1 MGRSMKI
8 RYQPVTELTDD
19 ERIGVVK
26 EIFST
31 VTGRYDF
38 LNHFLSLRR
47 DVAWRSFTTRKM
59 RFFQTFRLLDIAT
72 GTADLAIDAVQN
84 HCSVQVI
91 GLDFVKEMLDLGRA
105 KVERKHLSE
114 RIRLLQGD
122 ALTLPFRDNSFDVVA
137 VAFGM
142 RNIPNKILALK
153 EMRRVL
159 VAGGQAMILEMTS
172 PSNHFFRTIYHFYL
186 SRILPHMARPFSHN
200 PAAYYYLGDSIRNF
214 PTPEAFVETMEEA
227 GFTRVEKHSLDFGIT
242 YLHIGV
248 KPEGE

>member
-1 MGRSMKI
+1 MKGK
-8 RYQPVTELTDD
+8 YQPVTELADN
-19 ERIGVVK
+19 ERIGIVK

-47 DVAWRSFTTRKM
+47 DVAWRNFTTRKM

-72 GTADLAIDAVQN
+72 GTADLAIDAVRS
-84 HCSVQVI
+84 HPSIQVT
-91 GLDFVKEMLDLGRA
+91 GLDFVEEMIDLGHA
-105 KVERKHLSE
+105 KVEKRHLSE
-114 RIRLLQGD
+114 SVRLLQGD
-122 ALTLPFRDNSFDVVA
+122 ALALPFRDNSFDVA
-137 VAFGM
+137 AIAFGM

-153 EMRRVL
+153 ELRRVL

-172 PSNHFFRTIYHFYL
+172 PPNPFFRAIYHFYL
-186 SRILPHMARPFSHN
+186 GRILPLMAKPFSGN

-214 PTPEAFVETMEEA
+214 PAPEAFVVTMEKA
-227 GFTRVEKHSLDFGIT
+227 GFASVEKHSLDFGIT

-248 KPEGE
+248 KPGDM